1 MNGLRFWPL
10 VALGLSLLVAAPA
23 AAQNPF
29 SSCPQDSMRSDDTQ
43 IDPIDD
49 PKRPGAMR
57 FTLRGA
63 VHIPCTDAALWA
75 DEAIFDT
82 DTRIIRATGNVL
94 FQQAGL
100 HLFAERAEINGHT
113 KVGTFYNASGRAR
126 LGDKPEEKSL
136 FGTLEPDVLFE
147 GERIE
152 KAGPS
157 VYRITNGSFTTCMQA
172 EPRWEMS
179 GTNGTI
185 TLDRYALLRNVV
197 LRVKSVPLLY
207 LPAIYYPIN
216 KEGRATGF
224 LLPSYGASSALGS
237 SISNAFFWAIN
248 RSQDATIYHDWYTR
262 SGQGLGTEYR
272 YMMAPGS
279 EGRAKLHVL
288 NAPAVIG
295 GDGTIQREARRSY
308 RIDGAA
314 AHALPR
320 GFRLIGEANFFS
332 DAAAQ
337 QLHQDVDVF
346 SRRERFFKGS
356 LTGSLGRYRIHAVFE
371 ERDFFSGTSQ
381 AQRSG
386 RAPYGGV
393 TLRDA
398 PIAGSVVYAGAWV
411 EGGRV
416 VRQTNLDDPT
426 TDQTLWRFDAAPSVR
441 LPLSR
446 LSWLSATASASW
458 RITRWLES
466 RDPITAEQRPVGVTR
481 QFLETRANVSG
492 PVLSRVFQTPDNGYA
507 ERFKHLIEPSVTL
520 QWTSPFNGLGRIIQN
535 DPADYPVIT
544 GETRLNYQLTNNL
557 LARMTNGG
565 AIREILRVA
574 IGQTY
579 YTDARAAAF
588 DFNYQSSGR
597 EGVVQTGTFS
607 PIRIDVTAR
616 PVDRASGTF
625 VMEIDSSA
633 YAVRTMSA
641 SGNLHATHIQL
652 NAGWTKRGFIPGVPG
667 FDNPDFASQS
677 LNTGTSLRTRDNR
690 AGGSYHTNY
699 DVRRRALLQQ
709 RVVAY
714 YNSQCCGIAFDWQS
728 YGLPLLGIPVD
739 RRWGVSF
746 TLAGIG
752 SFSNPLGSFGGR

>member
-1 MNGLRFWPL
+1 MRAWPL
-10 VALGLSLLVAAPA
+10 VALGLSLLAATPA
-23 AAQNPF
+23 AAQENPF
-29 SSCPQDSMRSDDTQ
+29 SNCPQDNMRSAGTRYE
-43 IDPIDD
+43 PLED
-49 PKRPGAMR
+49 PKRPNALR
-57 FTLRGA
+57 VTLTGS

-75 DEAIFDT
+75 DEVIYET
-82 DTRIIRATGNVL
+82 DTRLIRATGNVL

-100 HLFAERAEINGHT
+100 HLFAERAEINGQT
-113 KVGTFYNASGRAR
+113 KAGTFYNASGRAR
-126 LGDKPEEKSL
+126 LSDAPGERSL

-147 GERIE
+147 GARIE

-157 VYRITNGSFTTCMQA
+157 VYHITNGSFTTCMQA
-172 EPRWEMS
+172 EPRWAMS

-197 LRVKSVPLLY
+197 LKVKGVPLLY

-224 LLPSYGASSALGS
+224 LLPSYGSSSALGS
-237 SISNAFFWAIN
+237 SISNAFFWAID
-248 RSQDATIYHDWYTR
+248 RSQDATFYHDWYTR

-272 YMMAPGS
+272 YMAAPGS

-288 NAPAVIG
+288 SAPAVLG

-308 RIDGAA
+308 RIDGTA
-314 AHALPR
+314 AHGLPR
-320 GFRLIGEANFFS
+320 GFRLFGEANFFS

-356 LTGSLGRYRIHAVFE
+356 LTGSLGRYRLHAVFE
-371 ERDFFSGTSQ
+371 ERDFFSGASP

-386 RAPYGGV
+386 QAPYGGV
-393 TLRDA
+393 TIGDA
-398 PIAGSVVYAGAWV
+398 PIAGSVVYAGAWA

-416 VRQTNLDDPT
+416 VRQTNLDDPAT
-426 TDQTLWRFDAAPSVR
+426 NQTLWRFDASPRVR
-441 LPLSR
+441 VPLSR

-458 RITRWLES
+458 RLTHWLES
-466 RDPITAEQRPVGVTR
+466 RDPITGEQRSLGITR

-492 PVLSRVFQTPDNGYA
+492 PVLSRVFQTPDSGYA

-520 QWTSPFNGLGRIIQN
+520 QWTSPFNGLGRIVQN
-535 DPADYPVIT
+535 DPADYPVVT
-544 GETRLNYQLTNNL
+544 GETRLNYQLTNSL

-565 AIREILRVA
+565 AIREILRVV
-574 IGQTY
+574 IRQTY

-588 DFNYQSSGR
+588 DVNYQSSGR
-597 EGVVQTGTFS
+597 EGLTQTGTFS
-607 PIRIDVTAR
+607 PIRIDVSAR
-616 PVDRASGTF
+616 PVDRASANF
-625 VMEIDSSA
+625 MMEIDSTA
-633 YAVRTMSA
+633 YAVREMSA
-641 SGNLHATHIQL
+641 SGNLHATHVQL

-667 FDNPDFASQS
+667 FDHPDSASQS
-677 LNTGTSLRTRDNR
+677 LNTGTSVRTRDNR
-690 AGGSYHTNY
+690 AGGSYHMNY